1 MRNSIIYL
9 LGVVLIFS
17 TTNVSTQITELKS
30 YVKISDTSG
39 NFTGVLDNSDNFG
52 GAEGIGDLDGDGIE
66 DIAVAAH
73 LDDDGATDAGAIWIL
88 FLNLDGSVK
97 SHQKISNLEGSL
109 GNIFHAQEYVGYDI
123 SNLGDLDGDGVVDIA
138 VGAPFSN
145 NSGTNKGTVYILFLN
160 TDGTVKSTQEIRA
173 GVSGFTA
180 TIDYNDY
187 FGESITN
194 LGDLDGDGVIDIA
207 VGARGDDDGGS
218 DRGAVYIL
226 FLDTDGTVKSY
237 QKISDT
243 QGNFTGTLNYNV
255 RFGSGLENIGD
266 LDGDGVVDIIV
277 GSFWDDDGGTDR
289 GAIWVLFL
297 DTNGT
302 VKSHQKISDTQGGFG
317 GVLDNSDIFGS
328 SNLFLGDVDN
338 DGYANILVT
347 VSGDDDGGTDRGAV
361 WLLNLNTD
369 GTVRDEFKISDSLST
384 FNGVLSNG
392 DRFGSRISL
401 LGDINNDGILDFV
414 VGAAGTDDGGTD
426 RGAFYIMSFDAA
438 PTEEAFVKNVYK
450 ISDTE
455 GGFTG
460 TLDNTDYF
468 GYGIAELGDLDGDG
482 VEDVVVGAVR
492 DGDGVTYAGALWVLF
507 LNTNGTVKSHQK
519 ISNLEGG
526 LGNILHYQE
535 YFGFEIE
542 NIGDIDGDGVVDIAV
557 GTPLSNNSGTNK
569 GTIYVLFL
577 NTDGTVKSMQEI
589 RAGVAG
595 FTGTI
600 DYNDYLGTSITN
612 LGDLDGDGIVD
623 IAVSARGDDDG
634 GTDRGAVWVLFLDS
648 NATVKS
654 YQKISDTAGG
664 FTGVL
669 DNSDQFGYGV
679 ENIGDLN
686 KDGVTDII
694 VGAIGDDDG
703 GTDRGAVWI
712 LFLNTDGT
720 VKSHQKISSTSGN
733 FDGVIDDGDRFGR
746 ASLSLGDMDGDGY
759 VNIIVTATSDDDG
772 GTDQGAAWML
782 NVDNDGVVKS
792 YKKISELQGGFSYD
806 LDNTDLFGIN
816 ATAIGDIDN
825 DGYLEFVVCSV
836 LDDDGGTDRGAFY
849 IITLNFPFFV
859 NYVTTQETP
868 DTLGSI
874 ELTPTGG
881 TPPYYYFWDDG
892 DQSQNRY
899 NLESGLY
906 SVTIVDTL
914 MDSLNLV
921 IPVDVE
927 VQIAD
932 SQGVTFNNRYLE
944 KTAAT
949 GWGTGKMSFSNVVK
963 GDGSVRVEIINDN
976 KEWAFGYRLSANAQA
991 VYYDSLDYG
1000 FYINSGDTL
1009 YTWNKS
1015 TSTLTYIGS
1024 ITAGDI
1030 LSIEREGG
1038 LVMFKKNDIFIS
1050 EVSVNVNNEYRLDFS
1065 MYSNQVRIK
1074 IHVINFLF
1082 WPRPKPII
1090 THLNCYESS
1099 TGAIDIFLS
1108 GNTNGITGFQWT
1120 IPNSMF
1126 TYATQNISGLVPG
1139 AYRLTIFYGSS
1150 LSLSRTYYVGYEVEW
1165 KNVFEAT
1172 TNGNSITK
1180 TTATSYG
1187 TSGASSINVLRTN
1200 QSGWIEFKVPQH
1212 LNNFTVGFAGIDA
1225 DQNPNS
1231 IEYGLTFFYI
1241 PFGTFGTFNLFGV
1254 IENGTIVPNTVTSYN
1269 TNEAFKIDYYPSA
1282 NPVPGN
1288 YGTITY
1294 SRAHAAFL
1302 NWYTIPPPNNH
1313 VSTIINP
1320 PPGKFLLDIALSEQG
1335 KGITDVN
1342 TSFGC
1347 PPPGYAILDR
1357 KLNAGFYSTVK
1368 QHLWFQYNEEYSN
1381 TSVLNAVVY
1390 GENQTVVHTIPSQTI
1405 TKVGANYYDL
1415 DLTTLSPVLNPN
1427 KFYVLEVTN
1436 SKNEKFLLRFLY
1448 Q

>member
-1 MRNSIIYL
+1 MNVKKLKISIF
-9 LGVVLIFS
+9 VVLMLFFPTINKAQNFS
-17 TTNVSTQITELKS
+17 LEDYLKLS
-30 YVKISDTSG
+30 SDTI
-39 NFTGVLDNSDNFG
+39 NFSDTLNNEDYFG
-52 GAEGIGDLDGDGIE
+52 SS
-66 DIAVAAH
+66 IA
-73 LDDDGATDAGAIWIL
+73 
-88 FLNLDGSVK
+88 
-97 SHQKISNLEGSL
+97 
-109 GNIFHAQEYVGYDI
+109 
-123 SNLGDLDGDGVVDIA
+123 NLGDLNGDGIDDIA
-138 VGAPFSN
+138 VGAIN
-145 NSGTNKGTVYILFLN
+145 DDEGGTN
-160 TDGTVKSTQEIRA
+160 
-173 GVSGFTA
+173 
-180 TIDYNDY
+180 
-187 FGESITN
+187 
-194 LGDLDGDGVIDIA
+194 
-207 VGARGDDDGGS
+207 
-218 DRGAVYIL
+218 RGAVYIL
-226 FLDTDGTVKSY
+226 FLDTNGSVKNYQKIAHNMGGFGALDNGDAFGSSIANIGDLNGDGIIDIAVGAGLDDDGAIDLGAVYVLFLDTNGTLKNY
-237 QKISDT
+237 QKISVT
-243 QGNFTGTLNYNV
+243 VGGFTGSMWFSSN
-255 RFGSGLENIGD
+255 FGSAIVGLGD
-266 LDGDGVVDIIV
+266 LDGDGVNDIAV
-277 GSFWDDDGGTDR
+277 GAMADHVGGLFGVQR
-289 GAIWVLFL
+289 QGAAWILFL

-302 VKSHQKISDTQGGFG
+302 VKSHTKIASASGGFSG
-317 GVLDNSDIFGS
+317 TLTANNRFGAALGTIGDLNGDGVIDIAVG
-328 SNLFLGDVDN
+328 
-338 DGYANILVT
+338 ANR
-347 VSGDDDGGTDRGAV
+347 DADGGINRGAI
-361 WLLNLNTD
+361 WILFMKSD
-369 GTVRDEFKISDSLST
+369 GTVL
-384 FNGVLSNG
+384 
-392 DRFGSRISL
+392 
-401 LGDINNDGILDFV
+401 
-414 VGAAGTDDGGTD
+414 
-426 RGAFYIMSFDAA
+426 
-438 PTEEAFVKNVYK
+438 
-450 ISDTE
+450 
-455 GGFTG
+455 
-460 TLDNTDYF
+460 
-468 GYGIAELGDLDGDG
+468 
-482 VEDVVVGAVR
+482 
-492 DGDGVTYAGALWVLF
+492 
-507 LNTNGTVKSHQK
+507 SHQK
-519 ISNLEGG
+519 IS
-526 LGNILHYQE
+526 
-535 YFGFEIE
+535 
-542 NIGDIDGDGVVDIAV
+542 A
-557 GTPLSNNSGTNK
+557 TSG
-569 GTIYVLFL
+569 
-577 NTDGTVKSMQEI
+577 
-589 RAGVAG
+589 G

-600 DYNDYLGTSITN
+600 DSLDLFGSSISS
-612 LGDLDGDGIVD
+612 LGDFDGDG
-623 IAVSARGDDDG
+623 
-634 GTDRGAVWVLFLDS
+634 
-648 NATVKS
+648 NP
-654 YQKISDTAGG
+654 
-664 FTGVL
+664 
-669 DNSDQFGYGV
+669 
-679 ENIGDLN
+679 DLL
-686 KDGVTDII
+686 
-694 VGAIGDDDG
+694 VGAP
-703 GTDRGAVWI
+703 
-712 LFLNTDGT
+712 
-720 VKSHQKISSTSGN
+720 
-733 FDGVIDDGDRFGR
+733 
-746 ASLSLGDMDGDGY
+746 
-759 VNIIVTATSDDDG
+759 
-772 GTDQGAAWML
+772 
-782 NVDNDGVVKS
+782 
-792 YKKISELQGGFSYD
+792 
-806 LDNTDLFGIN
+806 
-816 ATAIGDIDN
+816 
-825 DGYLEFVVCSV
+825 
-836 LDDDGGTDRGAFY
+836 LDDDGGTDRGALWLLY
-849 IITLNFPFFV
+849 LNSDGTVKDNEKICDTLSAFSGVVSNGDRFGQSVATINNLQQNGEINIAVGAPFDDDGGVDRGAVYVIKLKAPFFV
-859 NYVTTQETP
+859 NYATTQETP

-874 ELTPTGG
+874 ELTPISG

-914 MDSLNLV
+914 MDSVSLV

-927 VQIAD
+927 VQIAN

-944 KTAAT
+944 KTAGA

-963 GDGSVRVEIINDN
+963 GDGSVRVEVINDN
-976 KEWAFGYRLSANAQA
+976 KEWAFGYRLSANNQA
-991 VYYDSLDYG
+991 AYYDSLDYG

-1038 LVMFKKNDIFIS
+1038 LVIFKKNDNLIS
-1050 EVSVNVNNEYRLDFS
+1050 EVGVSVDNEYRADFT
-1065 MYSNQVRIK
+1065 MYSNQARIK
-1074 IHVINFLF
+1074 ILVINFLF
-1082 WPRPKPII
+1082 WPRPKPTI

-1139 AYRLTIFYGSS
+1139 AYRLTIFYGAS

-1254 IENGTIVPNTVTSYN
+1254 IENGTIVPNTITSYN

-1294 SRAHAAFL
+1294 SRVHAAFL

-1357 KLNAGFYSTVK
+1357 KLNAGFYLTVK

-1415 DLTTLSPVLNPN
+1415 DLTTLLPVLNPN